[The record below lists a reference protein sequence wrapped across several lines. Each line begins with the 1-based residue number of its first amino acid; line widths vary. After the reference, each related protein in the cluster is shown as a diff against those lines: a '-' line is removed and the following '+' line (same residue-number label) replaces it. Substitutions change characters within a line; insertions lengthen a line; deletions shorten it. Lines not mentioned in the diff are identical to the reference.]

1 MQQAS
6 SGPEQG
12 KAVSPH
18 TNPIA
23 LAMWSSALAM
33 FILSIPALTIVVFLR
48 NKFGCRQIKLWM
60 AAINF
65 FLLFFVLSP
74 SFSFRLTP
82 LRLFALLTTGLVIYH
97 SRQAWKRFWARKL
110 WHSMSDGEPYLRNL
124 APLSNLSTA
133 TSERVVKQLLE
144 PGLVIA
150 AGLVCLMLSYA
161 AQTSPFLA
169 GFFSLG
175 LWLIFA
181 AIAHGLYEGM
191 LYEQR
196 LHAFIDQIDA
206 RIESTAMLE
215 MNKLYDQSAKAEAAS
230 DSGKPAAVSA
240 HAEPLSAPPNL
251 ETTIGYPVIYAPEVQ
266 QMISDARDR
275 ELQAR
280 GQSYAAGA

>member
-1 MQQAS
+1 MPQAS
-6 SGPEQG
+6 PDTQQG
-12 KAVSPH
+12 NAPSPH
-18 TNPIA
+18 TNPVA

-33 FILSIPALTIVVFLR
+33 FILSIPALSIVVFLR
-48 NKFGCRQIKLWM
+48 KKFGCRQIKLWM

-74 SFSFRLTP
+74 SFSFRLTA
-82 LRLFALLTTGLVIYH
+82 LRLFALLTTGFAIYH
-97 SRQAWKRFWARKL
+97 SRQAWKRFWERKL
-110 WHSMSDGEPYLRNL
+110 WHSMSDGEPYLRNM
-124 APLSNLSTA
+124 ASGA
-133 TSERVVKQLLE
+133 SERVLKQLIE
-144 PGLVIA
+144 PGLIIG
-150 AGLVCLMLSYA
+150 AGLMCLLLSYA
-161 AQTSPFLA
+161 AQTSPFLG

-196 LHAFIDQIDA
+196 LHAYIDQIDA
-206 RIESTAMLE
+206 RIESAAMLE
-215 MNKLYDQSAKAEAAS
+215 MNKLYDQSAKAEAAT
-230 DSGKPAAVSA
+230 DTGKPAAVST
-240 HAEPLSAPPNL
+240 HAEPPAAPPDL

-280 GQSYAAGA
+280 GQSYVAGV